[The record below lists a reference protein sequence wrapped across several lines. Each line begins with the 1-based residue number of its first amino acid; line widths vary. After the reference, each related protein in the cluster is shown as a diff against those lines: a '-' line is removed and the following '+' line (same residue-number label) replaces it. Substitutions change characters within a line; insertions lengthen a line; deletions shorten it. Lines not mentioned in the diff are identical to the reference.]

1 MTLES
6 QLLLIFSAFGSLNG
20 FIVCGYL
27 FVTSKQNLAKQFLA
41 LMLLMVSIRILK
53 SVLFFFNPGIDKL
66 ILQIGLSACFLIG
79 PFLYFYVSAFRHN
92 LTSLPARWNV
102 HLVCL
107 IALVFMMKAFYPYDT
122 YPELWGNIVYKA
134 VNYTWLFYIVLS
146 LYVIKPYLVQLWD
159 KSALKFTENE
169 ILLLS
174 VFFGS
179 CLIWGAYFFASYT
192 SYIVGALSFSF
203 IFLLSF
209 LLMFFKFNRSNSS
222 TKIKYGDKQISNE
235 EVSDSLLK
243 LEQLMEE
250 QELFKNPNITMPQ
263 VAKRLGMSSPK
274 FSQLLNEKLH
284 KSFTVYINE
293 FRISLAKQYLTAQ
306 PKNKVEDI
314 AEQCGFNSSSTFY
327 SAFKKHTGFTPAKF
341 REKFPPK

>member
-1 MTLES
+1 MTLET
-6 QLLLIFSAFGSLNG
+6 QLLLILSAFGSLNG

-27 FVTSKQNLAKQFLA
+27 FATSKQNLAKQFLA

-53 SVLFFFNPGIDKL
+53 SVLFFFNPEIDKF

-79 PFLYFYVSAFRHN
+79 PFLYFYASAFRDK
-92 LTSLPARWNV
+92 LTTLPTSWYF

-107 IALVFMMKAFYPYDT
+107 IALVFMMNVFYPYDT

-146 LYVIKPYLVQLWD
+146 LYVIKPYLAQLWD
-159 KSALKFTENE
+159 KSAQKFTENE

-203 IFLLSF
+203 IFSLSF
-209 LLMFFKFNRSNSS
+209 LLMFFKFNRRNSS
-222 TKIKYGDKQISNE
+222 TKTKYGDKQISNE

-263 VAKRLGMSSPK
+263 VAKRLGISSPK
-274 FSQLLNEKLH
+274 FSQLLNEKLN

-293 FRISLAKQYLTAQ
+293 LRISLAKQYLIAQ
-306 PKNKVEDI
+306 PKNKMEDV

-327 SAFKKHTGFTPAKF
+327 SVFKKHTGSTPAKF
-341 REKFPPK
+341 REKLPPK